1 MANTMGFLW
10 IIGWELPAGI
20 STYVLVP
27 FHAATYVSPSAL
39 DAHTNAMGTEEC
51 AGNLIPKTPSLNTE
65 GSSQCLHSLSPS
77 VSLSLFASERR
88 HHHRSVENSPFSL
101 KLSFEC

>member
-10 IIGWELPAGI
+10 LIGWELPAGL

-51 AGNLIPKTPSLNTE
+51 AGNLIP
-65 GSSQCLHSLSPS
+65 
-77 VSLSLFASERR
+77 
-88 HHHRSVENSPFSL
+88 
-101 KLSFEC
+101 

>member
-1 MANTMGFLW
+1 MTHSPTALRVEGDPRVIPHGKHHGVLVA
-10 IIGWELPAGI
+10 IGWELPAGL

-51 AGNLIPKTPSLNTE
+51 AGNLIP
-65 GSSQCLHSLSPS
+65 
-77 VSLSLFASERR
+77 
-88 HHHRSVENSPFSL
+88 
-101 KLSFEC
+101 